1 MSLAEPAH
9 IPKILSPFTLANI
22 LLHVVLLSSFVAI
35 FFFVYGAKVEK
46 QIVKTQTNNIVDSF
60 TADIKNFVAPDV
72 LRTIQPYVN
81 QYLQVPDMTAED
93 QAAAAKNQAL
103 MKKTATI
110 LGIVSGI
117 CIVLILGAYLWAK
130 KANGGAQAFSML
142 HLLKDNFWSLLFVG
156 ITEFF
161 FITVIAQNY
170 RSADP
175 AVIKLQIIDTLQKY
189 AQS

>member
-1 MSLAEPAH
+1 MSQPAAV
-9 IPKILSPFTLANI
+9 PKILSPFTLANI
-22 LLHVVLLSSFVAI
+22 LLHVMLLSSFVAI
-35 FFFVYGAKVEK
+35 FFFVYGAQIEK
-46 QIVKTQTNNIVDSF
+46 KIVKNQTNNIVDSF
-60 TADIKNFVAPDV
+60 TGDVQNFIAPEV
-72 LRTIQPYVN
+72 LRKIQPYVN
-81 QYLQVPDMTAED
+81 QYLQVPDMTLED

-117 CIVLILGAYLWAK
+117 CILFILIAYFWAK
-130 KANGGAQAFSML
+130 KANQGVQAFSMIT
-142 HLLKDNFWSLLFVG
+142 LLKDNFWSLFFVA

-161 FITVIAQNY
+161 FLTVIAQNY

-175 AVIKLQIIDTLQKY
+175 SVIKLQIIDTLQKY